1 MRYPSVRIALGDIA
15 ARIGR
20 RAMDAWWRGGVIY
33 QIYPRSFQDSDGDGI
48 GDLPG
53 IIGGS
58 IMWRA
63 SAPMPSGSRRCSAR
77 RWPTWATT
85 CRITPTSIRCS
96 ARLDDFD
103 AMVARAHGLG
113 LKVIV
118 DLVLSHSSD
127 RHPWF
132 VESRSSRDNPRADWY
147 VWTDPGP
154 DGMPPNN
161 WVSVFGGPA
170 WEWDSRRRQYYLHN
184 FLAAQPDL
192 NFQNPDVQEA
202 LLEVMRFWLERG
214 VDGFRLDTVNYYFHD
229 RKLRP
234 NPPARRDDPR
244 PAVNPYDMQD
254 HRFQKNRPENIAF
267 LKRMRALTDGY
278 DERVLIGEVGE
289 TPRRATEIMAEYTR
303 GSERLHM
310 AYSFDMLGPEFSARH
325 FRSRIEKYF
334 KAAPDGWPCWSFS
347 NHDVTRHVTRWESHA
362 VEGDALARQAAA
374 MLLSFPGSAG
384 LYQGEELG
392 LGGDGTRIRGADRP
406 AGDPFLAGVQ
416 GPRRVP
422 DTDALDQ
429 RKTRGLHEGDPLAAG
444 QGAAGGPKRR
454 GRGARRRV
462 GPRVLSRDA
471 GVAVQPAGPAHG
483 QRALLPDGRAGAGVP
498 AHGAGWNDRLRLQ
511 SLGLRRQDQ
520 AARPGNRRRRA
531 GQDARIEG
539 RALHL
544 GPNGFAF
551 LTPTGR
557 AGAGRIVFKG

>member
-1 MRYPSVRIALGDIA
+1 
-15 ARIGR
+15 
-20 RAMDAWWRGGVIY
+20 MDAWWRGGVIY
-33 QIYPRSFQDSDGDGI
+33 QIYPRSFQDSDGDGS

-53 IIGGS
+53 IIRRLDHVARLGADAVWLSPVFRSPMADMGYDVSDYTDIDPLFGS
-58 IMWRA
+58 
-63 SAPMPSGSRRCSAR
+63 
-77 RWPTWATT
+77 
-85 CRITPTSIRCS
+85 
-96 ARLDDFD
+96 LDDFD

-132 VESRSSRDNPRADWY
+132 VESRSGRDNPRADWY

-192 NFQNPDVQEA
+192 NFHNPEVQEA
-202 LLEVMRFWLERG
+202 LLGVMRFWLERG

-244 PAVNPYDMQD
+244 PPVNPYDMQD
-254 HRFQKNRPENIAF
+254 HRFQKNRPENIDF
-267 LKRMRALTDGY
+267 LKRMRALTDDY
-278 DERVLIGEVGE
+278 DARVLIGEVGE

-347 NHDVTRHVTRWESHA
+347 NHDVPRHVTRWESHA
-362 VEGDALARQAAA
+362 VDGDALARQAAA

-392 LGGDGTRIRGADRP
+392 LAETELEFEELTDPPGIRFWPEYKGRDGCRTPMPWNSARH
-406 AGDPFLAGVQ
+406 AGFTKGTPWLPVKAPQ
-416 GPRRVP
+416 
-422 DTDALDQ
+422 
-429 RKTRGLHEGDPLAAG
+429 AARNV
-444 QGAAGGPKRR
+444 AAEE
-454 GRGARRRV
+454 
-462 GPRVLSRDA
+462 RDA
-471 GVAVQPAGPAHG
+471 GSVLAFYRAMLAWRRSQPALRMGSVRFFRTVEPVLAFRRTG
-483 QRALLPDGRAGAGVP
+483 PDGMIVCVFNLSASGVRIKLRDLEIADGAP
-498 AHGAGWNDRLRLQ
+498 
-511 SLGLRRQDQ
+511 
-520 AARPGNRRRRA
+520 
-531 GQDARIEG
+531 GQDARIGG

-557 AGAGRIVFKG
+557 AGSGRVVFRG